1 MWFPIRRME
10 LAVRPDE
17 VQRASLRALQ
27 DAIAQRDAASAS
39 TIASKDFFTAEAR
52 RSDAGHPA
60 QRISTDHHFE
70 RR

>member
-27 DAIAQRDAASAS
+27 DAIAQRGELR
-39 TIASKDFFTAEAR
+39 K
-52 RSDAGHPA
+52 
-60 QRISTDHHFE
+60 TDCPDL
-70 RR
+70 